1 MNIHE
6 YQAKNIL
13 KEFGVP
19 VPNGIVILNK
29 NEIENKAKKLNSK
42 NLAIKAQIHAGGRG
56 KAGGIKL
63 VNNYKDLIEE
73 SKQKL
78 DRHLNDP
85 EATQQEIE
93 LANLDLKNLNKLNDN

>member
-13 KEFGVP
+13 KEFGAA

-29 NEIENKAKKLNSK
+29 DEIEKKAKNLNSK

-73 SKQKL
+73 
-78 DRHLNDP
+78 
-85 EATQQEIE
+85 T
-93 LANLDLKNLNKLNDN
+93 NKLFSYLWKDKESV